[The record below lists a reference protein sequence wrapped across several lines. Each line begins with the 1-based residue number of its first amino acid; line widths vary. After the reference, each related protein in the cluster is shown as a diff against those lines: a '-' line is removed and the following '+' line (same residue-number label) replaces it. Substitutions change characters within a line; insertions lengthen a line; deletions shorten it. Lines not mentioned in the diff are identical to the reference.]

1 MSVNNNQGA
10 VDVHSLERDTWRTRR
25 EAGELDNLVCLVVPP
40 FCDRMT
46 HMLTFFLLR
55 LGEVLLLINS
65 TQTEASTGAFIEKY
79 RHVVPHMVGMTKE
92 GIYLQS

>member
-46 HMLTFFLLR
+46 HMLTFFSP
-55 LGEVLLLINS
+55 EVRRSIAIDKFYPN
-65 TQTEASTGAFIEKY
+65 
-79 RHVVPHMVGMTKE
+79 
-92 GIYLQS
+92 